1 MATTTTTIKR
11 TKFKLTTEQLLDMF
25 YWLKLMR
32 AFDLRLS
39 ILVKQGKVRS
49 GVYTG
54 IGQEAIIVGT
64 CFALRKEDFIC
75 PLHRDLGSFLMKG
88 VEPRAMMSQMFGKAT
103 GLSKGRDSALHSGV
117 SELGIFGNTSMLGAN
132 LPVAAGLGL
141 TFKME
146 KTDNVVVAYFGEG
159 ASNTGDFHEA
169 LNFAGVQRLPIV
181 FVCENNLYAYSVP
194 VEKSMAIDDVA
205 DRAES
210 YGFDGVSINGNDVL
224 AVYQSTQGA
233 LARARNG
240 EGPTLIE
247 CKTYRWHGHSEHDKA
262 FYRTDEE
269 LAMWKSRDP
278 IPTFTTYLQAGNISE
293 RGEAEGN
300 RRPRGG
306 DDRRCRGICDE
317 RAGPRV
323 PRTRSRISMP
333 KELTYLEAIREALA
347 EEMRRDPKVFVLGE
361 DVGEYGG
368 AFGVTQGLF
377 QEFGESRVIDTPI
390 SESAIVGIS
399 IGASLR
405 GYRPVAEM
413 QFADFISCGFDQIV
427 NQAATLRY
435 RYGGRAS
442 VPIVV
447 RAPSGGNVGG
457 GLYHSQNPEAWFIH
471 RPGLKVVAPSTPFDA
486 KGLLKAAIRDD
497 NPVVYFE
504 HKYLYRRAKG
514 AVPEGDEIVPIGVAA
529 TRREGDD
536 ITLLTYG
543 AMVQPSLE
551 AADRLS
557 KDGVEVEV
565 IDLRTL
571 LPFDKDAILRSVEKT
586 NRAMIV
592 HEDVKTLGIGAELSA
607 VIMEERFDAL
617 DAPVMRVTYP
627 DTHCPFSNVLE
638 AFNLPDAD
646 KITAALRKLAE
657 Y

>member
-1 MATTTTTIKR
+1 
-11 TKFKLTTEQLLDMF
+11 
-25 YWLKLMR
+25 
-32 AFDLRLS
+32 
-39 ILVKQGKVRS
+39 
-49 GVYTG
+49 
-54 IGQEAIIVGT
+54 
-64 CFALRKEDFIC
+64 
-75 PLHRDLGSFLMKG
+75 
-88 VEPRAMMSQMFGKAT
+88 
-103 GLSKGRDSALHSGV
+103 
-117 SELGIFGNTSMLGAN
+117 
-132 LPVAAGLGL
+132 
-141 TFKME
+141 
-146 KTDNVVVAYFGEG
+146 
-159 ASNTGDFHEA
+159 
-169 LNFAGVQRLPIV
+169 
-181 FVCENNLYAYSVP
+181 
-194 VEKSMAIDDVA
+194 
-205 DRAES
+205 
-210 YGFDGVSINGNDVL
+210 
-224 AVYQSTQGA
+224 
-233 LARARNG
+233 
-240 EGPTLIE
+240 
-247 CKTYRWHGHSEHDKA
+247 
-262 FYRTDEE
+262 
-269 LAMWKSRDP
+269 
-278 IPTFTTYLQAGNISE
+278 
-293 RGEAEGN
+293 
-300 RRPRGG
+300 
-306 DDRRCRGICDE
+306 
-317 RAGPRV
+317 
-323 PRTRSRISMP
+323 MP

-457 GLYHSQNPEAWFIH
+457 GLYHSQNPEAWFVH
-471 RPGLKVVAPSTPFDA
+471 RPGLKVVAPSTSFDA

-497 NPVVYFE
+497 NPVIYFE

-514 AVPEGDEIVPIGVAA
+514 AVPDGDEIVPIGVAA

-586 NRAMIV
+586 NRAMVV
-592 HEDVKTLGIGAELSA
+592 HEDVKTLGLGAELSA

>member
-1 MATTTTTIKR
+1 
-11 TKFKLTTEQLLDMF
+11 
-25 YWLKLMR
+25 
-32 AFDLRLS
+32 
-39 ILVKQGKVRS
+39 
-49 GVYTG
+49 
-54 IGQEAIIVGT
+54 
-64 CFALRKEDFIC
+64 
-75 PLHRDLGSFLMKG
+75 
-88 VEPRAMMSQMFGKAT
+88 
-103 GLSKGRDSALHSGV
+103 
-117 SELGIFGNTSMLGAN
+117 
-132 LPVAAGLGL
+132 
-141 TFKME
+141 
-146 KTDNVVVAYFGEG
+146 
-159 ASNTGDFHEA
+159 
-169 LNFAGVQRLPIV
+169 
-181 FVCENNLYAYSVP
+181 
-194 VEKSMAIDDVA
+194 
-205 DRAES
+205 
-210 YGFDGVSINGNDVL
+210 
-224 AVYQSTQGA
+224 
-233 LARARNG
+233 
-240 EGPTLIE
+240 
-247 CKTYRWHGHSEHDKA
+247 
-262 FYRTDEE
+262 
-269 LAMWKSRDP
+269 
-278 IPTFTTYLQAGNISE
+278 
-293 RGEAEGN
+293 
-300 RRPRGG
+300 
-306 DDRRCRGICDE
+306 
-317 RAGPRV
+317 
-323 PRTRSRISMP
+323 MP
-333 KELTYLEAIREALA
+333 KELTYLEAIREALM

-413 QFADFISCGFDQIV
+413 QFAVFISCGFDQIV

-435 RYGGRAS
+435 RYGGRTS

-457 GLYHSQNPEAWFIH
+457 GLYHSQNPEGWFIH

-497 NPVVYFE
+497 NPVIYFE

-514 AVPEGDEIVPIGVAA
+514 AVPEGDEVVPIGVAA

-571 LPFDKDAILRSVEKT
+571 LPFDRDAILKSVEKT

-607 VIMEERFDAL
+607 VIMEEKFDAL

-638 AFNLPDAD
+638 AYNLPDAD
-646 KITAALRKLAE
+646 KISAALRKLAE